1 MKLNGVVCM
10 NGYLTLGRCRSS
22 ELMAGGNGITLIRDE
37 GDVFFP
43 EGVSCLKTVRKF
55 INSVREHYDGYRLL
69 DEVYGVEMTALDFI
83 KNVRT
88 NKYSGSDAISS
99 LEITDF
105 ARRNK
110 LKFPLLTDTISL
122 EYYPMD
128 EENSERYK
136 GFLRKLDKIFGL
148 SS

>member
-1 MKLNGVVCM
+1 MKLNGAVCM
-10 NGYLTLGRCRSS
+10 KGYLTLGRYRSS
-22 ELMAGGNGITLIRDE
+22 EPMAGGNGITLIRDE

-55 INSVREHYDGYRLL
+55 INSVRERYDGYRLL
-69 DEVYGVEMTALDFI
+69 DVVYGVEISAVDFI
-83 KNVRT
+83 NNVRT
-88 NKYSGSDAISS
+88 NKYLGSDAISS
-99 LEITDF
+99 LENTDF

-110 LKFPLLTDTISL
+110 LRFPSLTDTISL
-122 EYYPMD
+122 EYYPMK